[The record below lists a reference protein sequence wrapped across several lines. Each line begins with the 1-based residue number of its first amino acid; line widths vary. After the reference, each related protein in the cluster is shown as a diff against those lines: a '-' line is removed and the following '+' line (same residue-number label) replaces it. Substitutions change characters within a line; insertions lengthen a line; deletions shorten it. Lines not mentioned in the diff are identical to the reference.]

1 MVDPAADNPSRQS
14 PLQRAKSLGEA
25 FGWLAALIT
34 SIGTIA
40 GAIPTLTE
48 KAGSVVDAVVYPM
61 PTNVAVF
68 FSDDQPFANQYIT
81 ILAERGLDVRFEPL
95 SAMIDCWTL

>member
-1 MVDPAADNPSRQS
+1 MADPAADNPSRQGK
-14 PLQRAKSLGEA
+14 LQRIKSLGEA

-40 GAIPTLTE
+40 GAVPALTE
-48 KAGSVVDAVVYPM
+48 KAGSVVDAVFYPM

-68 FSDDQPFANQYIT
+68 LSDDQPFANQYIT
-81 ILAERGLDVRFEPL
+81 ILAERGFDARFEPL
-95 SAMIDCWTL
+95 SAMK